1 MSHNEMIL
9 YNRSFHHLPNISSI
23 VLNESLISKYKCFFM
38 HNLER
43 DIQRNV
49 SGKYIFYKSIN
60 LISLDFTF
68 NESLN
73 TKCDLMFHLYQFKVH
88 FNLKTD
94 YDNDLYYDSCQKSL
108 IKRKNNFNHNKRKCF
123 ASFQFIDK
131 EEESEK
137 DSISSI
143 LKVLSNSYY
152 LVSMSLVMS
161 LLIPAFFM
169 ICRYE
174 LFPNYFSKLSRML
187 SSSDLEEN
195 LKLLEKNIKIQREK
209 LEIIDQ
215 TVLINDARTLKLKLF
230 KEKIQDNLSMMQQK
244 YKELQSSRAH
254 KTIHPSL
261 IEIGVPENDH
271 EEGDQNSL
279 GKIRIKRPEHLWNEN
294 SNRRRFSLLINSVNK
309 SQSLYNE

>member
-1 MSHNEMIL
+1 
-9 YNRSFHHLPNISSI
+9 
-23 VLNESLISKYKCFFM
+23 M
-38 HNLER
+38 HNLQR
-43 DIQRNV
+43 DIKRSV
-49 SGKYIFYKSIN
+49 SNKYIFYKSIN
-60 LISLDFTF
+60 LISF
-68 NESLN
+68 NFSFNDSLN
-73 TKCDLMFHLYQFKVH
+73 SKCDLVFHLYQFKIH

-94 YDNDLYYDSCQKSL
+94 YDNDIFFDSCQKSL
-108 IKRKNNFNHNKRKCF
+108 IKRENSFNHNKRKCF
-123 ASFQFIDK
+123 ANFEFIDK

-195 LKLLEKNIKIQREK
+195 LKLLEKNVKIKREK
-209 LEIIDQ
+209 LEKIDQ
-215 TVLINDARTLKLKLF
+215 TELINDARTLKLKLL
-230 KEKIQDNLSMMQQK
+230 KEKIQDDLSMMQQK
-244 YKELQSSRAH
+244 YKELQSSRTH

-261 IEIGVPENDH
+261 IEIRVPENDH
-271 EEGDQNSL
+271 EEGGQNPL
-279 GKIRIKRPEHLWNEN
+279 GKIKIKRPEHLWNEN
-294 SNRRRFSLLINSVNK
+294 SNRRRFNLLINSVNK
-309 SQSLYNE
+309 SQSLYYE